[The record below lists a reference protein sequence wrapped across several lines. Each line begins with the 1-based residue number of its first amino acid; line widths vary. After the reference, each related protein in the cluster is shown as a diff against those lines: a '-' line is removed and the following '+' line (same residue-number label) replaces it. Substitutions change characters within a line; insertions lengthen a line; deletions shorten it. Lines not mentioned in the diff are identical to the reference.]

1 MAHFAQLDDENI
13 IIRIVCVANETIT
26 DESGKEV
33 EELGIQHLKLLCG
46 DDTRWVQTSYNDSFR
61 RQYASCGG
69 VYDPIDDVFIDPKPL
84 NLDSFIL
91 RDGRWY
97 PPVDRPTEPAPG
109 WSEYTF
115 DGWIWDEENI
125 QWSPVKPPPKEE
137 P

>member
-1 MAHFAQLDDENI
+1 MAHFEQLDENTVVL
-13 IIRIVCVANETIT
+13 RVVCVSNETIT
-26 DESGKEV
+26 QDGVES
-33 EELGIQHLKLLCG
+33 EELGVSHLKLLLG
-46 DDTRWVQTSYNDSFR
+46 EDTRWVQTSYNDSFR
-61 RQYASCGG
+61 RQYAACGG

-84 NLDSFIL
+84 NLDSFVL

-97 PPVDRPTEPAPG
+97 PPVDRPSEPAPG

-125 QWSPVKPPPKEE
+125 RWSPVPPPPKEK